1 MQRLVRHRAPML
13 AVILAVLVALS
24 STLMMLIT
32 MGQQQEETPVL
43 QEETRVQQEANLQD
57 DNQLIVSTDAKGR
70 AHFGLGI
77 LNSME
82 HRIIPL
88 TNSKDSKANA
98 TFTTATANS
107 IITNSKANATF
118 TTATANSIIT
128 NSNDNNDNKAN
139 ANGNANNANNPDTG
153 RMEKIKMNNNE
164 ATVDT
169 TPNSFVNS
177 KNNPTTIASC
187 GQVITKDVILLKD
200 IECPGVGMIVGTDG
214 ITINLNNH
222 RLSLANNTDISNIP
236 KVEEIGILVP
246 GQKNITISGPGVI
259 MGFDKAIEFAGSGRS
274 YVLDLKL
281 IDNNIGLSLKA
292 SDKITIYRS
301 FIEGNTIGIASQS
314 SKDALIVSNY
324 VSQNTNEGIVLMDS
338 NNFIIGTNTLIEN
351 GNIGMFLDV
360 SSFNNTISSNNIL
373 NHAVDVSNADGIP
386 VHISMNEYLQNS
398 CGKALPD
405 GIC

>member
-1 MQRLVRHRAPML
+1 MQRLVRHRVPML

-32 MGQQQEETPVL
+32 MGQQQEETQVR
-43 QEETRVQQEANLQD
+43 QQETRIQQEANLQD
-57 DNQLIVSTDAKGR
+57 DNQLIASTDAKGR

-77 LNSME
+77 LNPIE
-82 HRIIPL
+82 HRIIIPL
-88 TNSKDSKANA
+88 TNNKDGKANA
-98 TFTTATANS
+98 TFATTAIANS
-107 IITNSKANATF
+107 ITNNKANATF
-118 TTATANSIIT
+118 ATTATANSIIT
-128 NSNDNNDNKAN
+128 NSNDNNDNNAN
-139 ANGNANNANNPDTG
+139 ANGNANNRDAG
-153 RMEKIKMNNNE
+153 RMEEIKRNDKV
-164 ATVDT
+164 TVNSK
-169 TPNSFVNS
+169 PNSFVNS

-246 GQKNITISGPGVI
+246 GRKNITISGPGVI
-259 MGFDKAIEFAGSGRS
+259 AGFDKAIEFAGGERG
-274 YVLDLKL
+274 YILDLKL

-360 SSFNNTISSNNIL
+360 SSFNNTISSNNIF

-386 VHISMNEYLQNS
+386 IHISMNEYLQNS

>member
-1 MQRLVRHRAPML
+1 ML

-107 IITNSKANATF
+107 IITNS
-118 TTATANSIIT
+118 
-128 NSNDNNDNKAN
+128 NDNNDNKAN
-139 ANGNANNANNPDTG
+139 ANGNANGNANNPDTG

-169 TPNSFVNS
+169 KPNSFVNP

-274 YVLDLKL
+274 YILDLKL

>member
-1 MQRLVRHRAPML
+1 ML

-32 MGQQQEETPVL
+32 MGQREETL
-43 QEETRVQQEANLQD
+43 VQQEANLQD
-57 DNQLIVSTDAKGR
+57 DKQLIASTDAKGK

-77 LNSME
+77 LNPIE
-82 HRIIPL
+82 HRIISL
-88 TNSKDSKANA
+88 TNSKESKANA

-107 IITNSKANATF
+107 ITISKANATF
-118 TTATANSIIT
+118 TTATANSIT
-128 NSNDNNDNKAN
+128 NNNDDNDNKAN
-139 ANGNANNANNPDTG
+139 ANGNANTRNTG
-153 RMEKIKMNNNE
+153 RMEEIKKNNE
-164 ATVDT
+164 VTDNAK
-169 TPNSFVNS
+169 PNTFVNS

-222 RLSLANNTDISNIP
+222 RLSLANTTDISSIP

-259 MGFDKAIEFAGSGRS
+259 TGFDKAIEFAGSGRS
-274 YVLDLKL
+274 YVFDLKL

-338 NNFIIGTNTLIEN
+338 NNFIIGTNSLIGN

-386 VHISMNEYLQNS
+386 IHISMNEYLQNS

>member
-1 MQRLVRHRAPML
+1 ML

-32 MGQQQEETPVL
+32 MGQQEEILVPQEVNL
-43 QEETRVQQEANLQD
+43 QEEVNLQD
-57 DNQLIVSTDAKGR
+57 DNQLIASTDAKGR

-77 LNSME
+77 LNPIE
-82 HRIIPL
+82 HRVISL
-88 TNSKDSKANA
+88 TNSKDNKVNA

-107 IITNSKANATF
+107 ITNN
-118 TTATANSIIT
+118 
-128 NSNDNNDNKAN
+128 NDNNDKKAT
-139 ANGNANNANNPDTG
+139 GNANNRDTR
-153 RMEKIKMNNNE
+153 RMEENKKNDEVTVEGRSNN
-164 ATVDT
+164 
-169 TPNSFVNS
+169 FVNS

-187 GQVITKDVILLKD
+187 GQVVTKDVVLLKD
-200 IECPGVGMIVGTDG
+200 IECPGVGMIVGADG

-222 RLSLANNTDISNIP
+222 RLSLANNTDISSIP
-236 KVEEIGILVP
+236 KVEEIGILIP

-259 MGFDKAIEFAGSGRS
+259 TGFDKAIEFAGSEKG

-281 IDNNIGLSLKA
+281 TDNNIGLSLKA

-314 SKDALIVSNY
+314 SKDALIVSNHIA
-324 VSQNTNEGIVLMDS
+324 QNTNEGIVLMAS
-338 NNFIIGTNTLIEN
+338 NNFVVGTNNLIGN

-386 VHISMNEYLQNS
+386 IHISMNEYLHNS

>member
-1 MQRLVRHRAPML
+1 MQRLVRHRTSML

-32 MGQQQEETPVL
+32 MGRQEEKPVLHEEKPVL
-43 QEETRVQQEANLQD
+43 QEASLQD
-57 DNQLIVSTDAKGR
+57 DNQLIASTDTKGR

-77 LNSME
+77 MNPIE
-82 HRIIPL
+82 HRIISL
-88 TNSKDSKANA
+88 TNSKDNKANA
-98 TFTTATANS
+98 TFTTSTANS
-107 IITNSKANATF
+107 ITNN
-118 TTATANSIIT
+118 
-128 NSNDNNDNKAN
+128 NDNNYNKAN
-139 ANGNANNANNPDTG
+139 TNTNTNNPDTRRG
-153 RMEKIKMNNNE
+153 GEHKKNNE
-164 ATVDT
+164 VTVEA
-169 TPNSFVNS
+169 TPNIFVNS

-222 RLSLANNTDISNIP
+222 RLSLANNTDTLSIP

-259 MGFDKAIEFAGSGRS
+259 TGFDKAIEFAGSQRG
-274 YVLDLKL
+274 YVLGLRL
-281 IDNNIGLSLKA
+281 TDNNIGLSLKA

-301 FIEGNTIGIASQS
+301 FIEENTIGLASQS
-314 SKDALIVSNY
+314 SKDALIVSNQ
-324 VSQNTNEGIVLMDS
+324 VSQNTDEGIVLMDS
-338 NNFIIGTNTLIEN
+338 NNFTIGTNSLIGN

-360 SSFNNTISSNNIL
+360 SSFNNTISANNIL
-373 NHAVDVSNADGIP
+373 NHAVDVSNADGVPI
-386 VHISMNEYLQNS
+386 HISMNEYLQNS

>member
-1 MQRLVRHRAPML
+1 MQRLVRHRVPML

-32 MGQQQEETPVL
+32 MGQQQEETQVR
-43 QEETRVQQEANLQD
+43 QQETRIQQEANLQD
-57 DNQLIVSTDAKGR
+57 DNQLIASTDAKGR

-77 LNSME
+77 LNPIE
-82 HRIIPL
+82 HRIIIPL
-88 TNSKDSKANA
+88 TNNKDGKANA
-98 TFTTATANS
+98 TFATTAIANS
-107 IITNSKANATF
+107 ITNNKANATF
-118 TTATANSIIT
+118 ATTATANSIIT
-128 NSNDNNDNKAN
+128 NSNDNNDNNAN
-139 ANGNANNANNPDTG
+139 ANGNANNRDAG
-153 RMEKIKMNNNE
+153 RMEEIKRNDKV
-164 ATVDT
+164 TVNAK
-169 TPNSFVNS
+169 PNSFVNS

-246 GQKNITISGPGVI
+246 GRKNITISGPGVI
-259 MGFDKAIEFAGSGRS
+259 AGFDKAIEFAGGERG
-274 YVLDLKL
+274 YILDLKL

-324 VSQNTNEGIVLMDS
+324 LSQNTNEGIVLMDS

-386 VHISMNEYLQNS
+386 IHISMNEYLQNS

>member
-1 MQRLVRHRAPML
+1 ML

-32 MGQQQEETPVL
+32 MGQQQEETQVR
-43 QEETRVQQEANLQD
+43 QQETRIQQEANLQD
-57 DNQLIVSTDAKGR
+57 DNQLIASTDAKGR

-77 LNSME
+77 LNPIE
-82 HRIIPL
+82 HRIIIPL
-88 TNSKDSKANA
+88 TNNKDGKANA
-98 TFTTATANS
+98 TFATTA
-107 IITNSKANATF
+107 I
-118 TTATANSIIT
+118 ANSIIT
-128 NSNDNNDNKAN
+128 NSNDNNDNNAN
-139 ANGNANNANNPDTG
+139 ANGNANNRDAG
-153 RMEKIKMNNNE
+153 RMEEIKRNDKV
-164 ATVDT
+164 TVNSK
-169 TPNSFVNS
+169 PSSFVNS

-246 GQKNITISGPGVI
+246 GRKNITISGPGVI
-259 MGFDKAIEFAGSGRS
+259 AGFDKAIEFAGGERG
-274 YVLDLKL
+274 YILDLKL
-281 IDNNIGLSLKA
+281 VDNNIGLSLKA

-314 SKDALIVSNY
+314 SKGGLIVSNQ

-386 VHISMNEYLQNS
+386 IHISMNEYSENS

>member
-1 MQRLVRHRAPML
+1 ML

-32 MGQQQEETPVL
+32 MGQQQEETQVR
-43 QEETRVQQEANLQD
+43 QQETRIQQEANLQD
-57 DNQLIVSTDAKGR
+57 DNQLIASTDAKGR

-77 LNSME
+77 LNPIE

-88 TNSKDSKANA
+88 TNNKDGKANA
-98 TFTTATANS
+98 TFATTAVANS
-107 IITNSKANATF
+107 ITNNKANATF
-118 TTATANSIIT
+118 ATTATTNSIIT
-128 NSNDNNDNKAN
+128 NSNDNNDNNAN
-139 ANGNANNANNPDTG
+139 ANGNANNRDAG
-153 RMEKIKMNNNE
+153 RMEEIKRNDKV
-164 ATVDT
+164 TVNSK
-169 TPNSFVNS
+169 PSSFVNS

-246 GQKNITISGPGVI
+246 GRKNITISGPGVI
-259 MGFDKAIEFAGSGRS
+259 AGFDKAIEFAGGERG
-274 YVLDLKL
+274 YILDLKL

-386 VHISMNEYLQNS
+386 IHISMNEYLQNS

>member
-1 MQRLVRHRAPML
+1 MQRLVRHRTPML
-13 AVILAVLVALS
+13 AVILAAVLVALS
-24 STLMMLIT
+24 STLMTLIT
-32 MGQQQEETPVL
+32 MGQQEETPAL
-43 QEETRVQQEANLQD
+43 QEEEKLQD
-57 DNQLIVSTDAKGR
+57 DIQLSARTDAKGK

-77 LNSME
+77 LNPIE
-82 HRIIPL
+82 HRIISV
-88 TNSKDSKANA
+88 TNSEDNKANA
-98 TFTTATANS
+98 TFTTAAANS
-107 IITNSKANATF
+107 ITNDKANATF
-118 TTATANSIIT
+118 TTAAANSIT
-128 NSNDNNDNKAN
+128 NDNDNKAN
-139 ANGNANNANNPDTG
+139 ANTNNLDTG
-153 RMEKIKMNNNE
+153 RGEENKKNNE
-164 ATVDT
+164 IAVETN
-169 TPNSFVNS
+169 PNIFVNP

-187 GQVITKDVILLKD
+187 GQVITRDVILLKD

-222 RLSLANNTDISNIP
+222 RVSLANNTDTSRIP
-236 KVEEIGILVP
+236 EVEAIGILVP
-246 GQKNITISGPGVI
+246 GQKNVTIRGPGVI
-259 MGFDKAIEFAGSGRS
+259 MGFDKAIEFAGSGRG

-292 SDKITIYRS
+292 SDEITIYRS

-314 SKDALIVSNY
+314 SRDGFIMSNQ

-338 NNFIIGTNTLIEN
+338 NYFIIGANSLIEN
-351 GNIGMFLDV
+351 GNIGIFLDV

-386 VHISMNEYLQNS
+386 IHISMNEYLQNS

>member
-1 MQRLVRHRAPML
+1 ML

-32 MGQQQEETPVL
+32 MGQQEETPVP
-43 QEETRVQQEANLQD
+43 QEVNLQD
-57 DNQLIVSTDAKGR
+57 DNQLIASTDAKGS

-77 LNSME
+77 MNPIE
-82 HRIIPL
+82 HRMISL
-88 TNSKDSKANA
+88 TNSKDNKANA

-107 IITNSKANATF
+107 ITNNKANATF
-118 TTATANSIIT
+118 TTATANSIT
-128 NSNDNNDNKAN
+128 NSNDDNNDKK
-139 ANGNANNANNPDTG
+139 ANGNANNRDTR
-153 RMEKIKMNNNE
+153 RMEENKKNDEVTVEGKPNN
-164 ATVDT
+164 
-169 TPNSFVNS
+169 FVNS

-187 GQVITKDVILLKD
+187 GQVVTKDVVLLKD
-200 IECPGVGMIVGTDG
+200 IECPGVGMIVGADG

-222 RLSLANNTDISNIP
+222 RLSLANNTDISSIP

-246 GQKNITISGPGVI
+246 GQENITISGPGVI
-259 MGFDKAIEFAGSGRS
+259 TGFDKAIEFAGSEKG

-281 IDNNIGLSLKA
+281 TDNNIGLSLKA

-301 FIEGNTIGIASQS
+301 FVEGNTIGIASQS
-314 SKDALIVSNY
+314 SKDALIVSNHIA
-324 VSQNTNEGIVLMDS
+324 QNTNEGIVLMAS
-338 NNFIIGTNTLIEN
+338 NNFVVGTNNLIGN

-386 VHISMNEYLQNS
+386 IHISMNEYLHNS

>member
-1 MQRLVRHRAPML
+1 ML

-57 DNQLIVSTDAKGR
+57 DNQLIASTDTKGR
-70 AHFGLGI
+70 AYFGLGI
-77 LNSME
+77 MNPIE
-82 HRIIPL
+82 HRIISL
-88 TNSKDSKANA
+88 TNSKDNKANA
-98 TFTTATANS
+98 TVTTATSNS
-107 IITNSKANATF
+107 ITNN
-118 TTATANSIIT
+118 ND
-128 NSNDNNDNKAN
+128 DNNNYNKADIYT
-139 ANGNANNANNPDTG
+139 NNRNTRRGEESN
-153 RMEKIKMNNNE
+153 KNNE
-164 ATVDT
+164 VSVEA
-169 TPNSFVNS
+169 PPGIFVNS

-187 GQVITKDVILLKD
+187 GQVITKDAILLKD

-222 RLSLANNTDISNIP
+222 RLSLTNSTYTLSTP

-246 GQKNITISGPGVI
+246 GQKNITISGPGI
-259 MGFDKAIEFAGSGRS
+259 ITGFDKAIEFAGSQKG
-274 YVLDLKL
+274 YVLGLTL
-281 IDNNIGLSLKA
+281 TDNNIGLSLKA
-292 SDKITIYRS
+292 SDKITVYRS
-301 FIEGNTIGIASQS
+301 FLERNTIGIASQS
-314 SKDALIVSNY
+314 SKEALIASNQ
-324 VSQNTNEGIVLMDS
+324 VSQNTDEGVVLMDS
-338 NNFIIGTNTLIEN
+338 NNFTIGANNLIGN

-373 NHAVDVSNADGIP
+373 NHAIDVSNAGGIP

-398 CGKALPD
+398 CGRALPD